1 MIHILKNADFSE
13 CNLGKVTV
21 PVEDTPESLLVI
33 SKFPNLSDTKKNKI
47 KAFVNA
53 LVDSGIYGKLNYLML
68 PYFASTVGEAIQ
80 NVLLD
85 ENSIPSVKNMDK
97 GVVTP
102 NGLCFTGK
110 GRVNIATF
118 IKGTLSTTEFSLGGC
133 LYIPNDVVPNGIAT
147 MGFMYTQPTGNNTT
161 RIYWNKGLNINN
173 GLAFAVPGINTTN
186 NQNDSQSDCKMEIL
200 SVSISN
206 AKVLSLQTEN
216 RIVEDSLT
224 VDSFVEGSGLSINGQ
239 NDTEY
244 HHYQSGYYRMLFA
257 GSALTREEMSTIKDL
272 MATLCDYA

>member
-85 ENSIPSVKNMDK
+85 ESSIPSVNNMDK

-102 NGLCFTGK
+102 NGLCFNGK
-110 GRVNIATF
+110 GRVNIASLV
-118 IKGTLSTTEFSLGGC
+118 KGTVSTTEFSMGGC
-133 LYIPNDVVPNGIAT
+133 LYIPSDVILDGVAT
-147 MGFMYTQPTGNNTT
+147 MGFIYSQINANSTS
-161 RIYWNKGLNINN
+161 RIYWNSATGSSG
-173 GLAFAVPGINTTN
+173 GLALTVPGLGQKFNTDTN
-186 NQNDSQSDCKMEIL
+186 DCKLQVL
-200 SVSISN
+200 SVSNAN
-206 AKVLSLQTEN
+206 AKVLYLENGNQVTEG
-216 RIVEDSLT
+216 DLT
-224 VDSFVEGSGLSINGQ
+224 TSSFLEGDGLTISGSQDGV
-239 NDTEY
+239 Y
-244 HHYQSGYYRMLFA
+244 HHYQTGYYRMLFV
-257 GSALTREEMSTIKDL
+257 GSALTIEEMSTIKDL